1 MKEKIQDLAMAIA
14 LVLVFV
20 GLIAIKLGTIEDKV
34 ERLERK
40 HKSEE
45 AHKFYKPL
53 TPEEWEAKAVEAREE
68 LAKSVAD
75 YLKKSDAEKEGK

>member
-1 MKEKIQDLAMAIA
+1 MKDKLKDLT
-14 LVLVFV
+14 VGLVFLSIAV
-20 GLIAIKLGTIEDKV
+20 CLIAINLATIEDKV

-75 YLKKSDAEKEGK
+75 YLKKSDTEKEGK